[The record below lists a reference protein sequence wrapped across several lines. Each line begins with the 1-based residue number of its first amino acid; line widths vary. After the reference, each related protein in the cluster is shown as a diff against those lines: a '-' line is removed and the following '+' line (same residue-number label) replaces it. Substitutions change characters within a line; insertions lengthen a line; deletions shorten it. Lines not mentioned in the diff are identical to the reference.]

1 MKIVVFTLND
11 REYALD
17 VAQVREV
24 IRITTIL
31 PLPDVPSWIEGI
43 INLRGEILPIL
54 SLPRKLNIGTQNQND
69 LNRVIIAHRQERCF
83 GILVDSVLGVKTISK
98 KDLCIPD
105 ELLRE
110 TGTIQ
115 AVAKIDHQMIPLL
128 DLYSL
133 LNESETQTLQGASQ
147 QSEAVLY
154 GSENMDCTM
163 VQQEE

>member
-43 INLRGEILPIL
+43 INLRGEVIPIL
-54 SLPRKLNIGTQNQND
+54 SLPRKLNIGTQSHSD

-83 GILVDSVLGVKTISK
+83 GILVDSVLGVKTITK
-98 KDLCIPD
+98 KELCVPD
-105 ELLRE
+105 QLLRE

-147 QSEAVLY
+147 KSEAVLCH
-154 GSENMDCTM
+154 SENTDCSM
-163 VQQEE
+163 VPREA